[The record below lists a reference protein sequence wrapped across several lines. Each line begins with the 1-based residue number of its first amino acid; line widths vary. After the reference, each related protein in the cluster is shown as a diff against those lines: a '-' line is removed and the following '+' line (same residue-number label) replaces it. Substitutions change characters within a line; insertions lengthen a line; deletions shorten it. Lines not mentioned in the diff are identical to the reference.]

1 MSDLTL
7 SCSPPTDMARKPKP
21 LPLSY
26 SRALIEREKLAVI
39 QRTAH
44 RIHQLTGERPTEST
58 NNEPSGKW
66 MHYTKVVAIGAIFLL
81 LYSIM
86 LTFFTLHCHCTCNV

>member
-1 MSDLTL
+1 ME
-7 SCSPPTDMARKPKP
+7 RKPKP

-44 RIHQLTGERPTEST
+44 RIHQLTGGTPTESPT
-58 NNEPSGKW
+58 NKPRGKW
-66 MHYTKVVAIGAIFLL
+66 MHYSKVVAIGAIFLL

-86 LTFFTLHCHCTCNV
+86 LRFFTLHCHCTCNV